1 MVVLGIILSRAGS
14 KGLPDKCL
22 RALRGRPVITHTFDH
37 ARAATRLSAVV
48 LTTDSDPA
56 KQLAH
61 QAGIEVVDRPAEL
74 ATDHATVDAA
84 ARHAVEAWES
94 AHGRRADAV
103 VLLYGNI
110 PVRAPGV
117 IDRAVAHLIATGADS
132 VRTVAPVSK
141 QHPDWIHRL
150 DGDRMI
156 QFRANGIYRRQDL
169 EPLYYHDGAV
179 AAVTRAALFAALE
192 TPDDHQSFL
201 GRDRRAIVQACE
213 DAVDIDA
220 PIDLHLAEALLAARE
235 WPAAPTTVDIDGRP
249 VGPGRRAMIVAEA
262 GVNHDG
268 DPAKAMR
275 LVDAAVQAGADA
287 VKFQVFRAADLA
299 TAAAPTAEYQR
310 DCFGDGTQ
318 RDMLARIE
326 LSSSDFSRIREHCE
340 ARGIRFL
347 ATPFSPSDVDRL
359 LEWRPA
365 AIKIAST
372 DLNNG
377 PLLRRAADTKLPII
391 VSTGAATASE
401 IDRAIALLRSRRLPG
416 RLILLHCVSSYP
428 TPLDA
433 ANLRA
438 IRTLAEASGVPC
450 GLSDHT
456 ESAQTGGWAVAAGAC
471 LIEKHITLDRTAAGP
486 DHAMSLEPDAFAE
499 FVANVRQVEA
509 ALGTGALG
517 MNTIEADTRRVARR
531 SIVAAGSISAGDV
544 VTEAMLAMKRPAGGI
559 DPAELDRLVGR
570 RARVD
575 IPADATLSW
584 DMVE

>member
-14 KGLPDKCL
+14 KGLPDKCV
-22 RALRGRPVITHTFDH
+22 RELRGRPVIVHTFDH
-37 ARAATRLSAVV
+37 ARSARRLSAVV
-48 LTTDSDPA
+48 LTTDSQPA
-56 KQLAH
+56 KNLAR
-61 QAGIEVVDRPAEL
+61 QAGIEVVDRPADL
-74 ATDHATVDAA
+74 AGDRATVDAA

-94 AHGRRADAV
+94 AHGRPVDVV

-110 PVRAPGV
+110 PVRAEGV
-117 IDRAVAHLIATGADS
+117 IDRAVKHLVDSRADS

-156 QFRANGIYRRQDL
+156 QFRTNSIYRRQDL
-169 EPLYYHDGAV
+169 EPLFYHDGAV
-179 AAVTRAALFAALE
+179 AVVTRPALFAALD

-220 PIDLHLAEALLAARE
+220 PIDLHLAEAVLAARE
-235 WPAAPTTVDIDGRP
+235 KTASPAVVHIDGFP
-249 VGPGRRAMIVAEA
+249 VAPGGPAMIVAEA

-268 DPAKAMR
+268 DPDKALR
-275 LVDAAVQAGADA
+275 LVDAAVEAGADA
-287 VKFQVFRAADLA
+287 VKFQVFRAADL
-299 TAAAPTAEYQR
+299 TTSAAPTAGYQR
-310 DCFGDGTQ
+310 DRVGVRTQ
-318 RDMLARIE
+318 RELLARLE
-326 LSSSDFSRIREHCE
+326 LSSSDFSRIRAHCK
-340 ARGIRFL
+340 ARDIRFF

-359 LEWRPA
+359 LEWQPA

-372 DLNNG
+372 DLTNV
-377 PLLRRAADTKLPII
+377 PLLRRVADTALPII
-391 VSTGAATASE
+391 VSTGAATAAE
-401 IDRAIALLRSRRLPG
+401 IERAIALFRSWRLDG

-433 ANLRA
+433 VNLRA
-438 IRTLAEASGVPC
+438 IGALAAASGVPC

-456 ESAQTGGWAVAAGAC
+456 ESTRTGGWAVAAGAC
-471 LIEKHITLDRTAAGP
+471 LIEKHITLDRSATGP

-499 FVANVRQVEA
+499 FVADARQAEA
-509 ALGTGALG
+509 ALGTGAPG
-517 MNTIEADTRRVARR
+517 MNPIEADTRRVARR
-531 SIVAAGSISAGDV
+531 SIVAARSIKAGDV
-544 VTEAMLAMKRPAGGI
+544 VTEAMLAMKRPEGGI
-559 DPAELDRLVGR
+559 EPAQLDRLVGR

-575 IPADATLSW
+575 IPADVPLSW